1 MSVTLNKYIDFTG
14 HIQEYYLT
22 PIENVTPYDE
32 LKEMEL
38 PPNLHILYDYH
49 RFHPDT
55 DTMFGGV
62 SAFPKSST
70 IVSGLKEKEKYKG
83 YDAGN
88 PFWDI

>member
-1 MSVTLNKYIDFTG
+1 MPLIHNYCCFTG
-14 HIQEYYLT
+14 NIQEYYLT
-22 PIENVTPYDE
+22 PVENVTPYDQM
-32 LKEMEL
+32 KEMEL
-38 PPNLHILYDYH
+38 PPNLHVIYDYQ

-55 DTMFGGV
+55 DTMFDGI

-70 IVSGLKEKEKYKG
+70 IVSGLKSKEKYKG